1 MCTVGEVMNA
11 ALPSGLKL
19 SSESMV
25 QINPA
30 FNAEDTQHEFS
41 EKEAMLLRHLQHD
54 SMAYSEISKLLGVK
68 QLYNILKSLVRK
80 EAVILFEEVREKYKP
95 KTQKRIRL
103 TSQFIDTE
111 NLESLFETLASKP
124 KQESILLKY
133 LQEVPVM
140 HDAALNQN
148 GILKQKLVEDESESS
163 LKTLTKSGIF
173 EEFET
178 IISRFGDEEEFSGLS
193 IPLSVEQQYYTA
205 PRNHGKR

>member
-1 MCTVGEVMNA
+1 
-11 ALPSGLKL
+11 
-19 SSESMV
+19 
-25 QINPA
+25 
-30 FNAEDTQHEFS
+30 
-41 EKEAMLLRHLQHD
+41 
-54 SMAYSEISKLLGVK
+54 MAYSEISKLLGVK

-103 TSQFIDTE
+103 TSQFIDTK

-193 IPLSVEQQYYTA
+193 IPLSVEQQQAYNEILKSFSERDITLKL
-205 PRNHGKR
+205 P